1 MLTAEKRTDILEKIA
16 VLEKEHDAAED
27 FGERVDI
34 KGRIHNLKMILEGV
48 KPESSEEID
57 CVGCH

>member
-1 MLTAEKRTDILEKIA
+1 MVTLDRKAELLEKIA
-16 VLEKEHDAAED
+16 ALEKEHDAAED
-27 FGERVDI
+27 FGDRVDI
-34 KGRIHNLKMILEGV
+34 KGRIHNLKMIIEGV